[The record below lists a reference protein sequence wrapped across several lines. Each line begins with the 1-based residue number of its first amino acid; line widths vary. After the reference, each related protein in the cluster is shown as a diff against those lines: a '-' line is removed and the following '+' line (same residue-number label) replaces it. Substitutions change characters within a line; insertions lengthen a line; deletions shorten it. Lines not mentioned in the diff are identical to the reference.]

1 VVLAEASSGRR
12 GNGGLT
18 NKHRRYGMAVATM
31 RELLEAGVH
40 FGHLTRRWNPKM
52 ERFIFGKRNRI
63 YIIDLQKTMAQLHRA
78 YLFIRGIAEEGKSV
92 LFVGTKRQAQDAVR
106 EHTLRCSMF
115 YVNQRWLG
123 GTLTNFSTVKKSVRR
138 MKTIHRMDEE
148 GELDKLPKKEAQSLR
163 KTALKLN
170 RNLCGIADMEQL
182 PAAVFIVDTKKEAI
196 ALREARK
203 LKIPSV
209 GIVDTNSDPDEVTYP
224 IPGNDDAIRSINLFC
239 RVAAEA
245 VIDGRSRWEKVMQEA
260 EEEKAAELASKVV
273 EVEDTEKP
281 ESGAE
286 LAEVTPPDEK
296 KTEEE

>member
-1 VVLAEASSGRR
+1 
-12 GNGGLT
+12 
-18 NKHRRYGMAVATM
+18 MAVATM

-52 ERFIFGKRNRI
+52 ERFIFGKRNGI

-78 YLFIRGIAEEGKSV
+78 YLFIRGAAEEGKSV
-92 LFVGTKRQAQDAVR
+92 LFVGTKRQAQEPVR
-106 EHTLRCSMF
+106 EQATRSGAF
-115 YVNQRWLG
+115 YVNHRWLG

-138 MKTIHRMDEE
+138 MKTIHSRDEQ
-148 GELDKLPKKEAQSLR
+148 GELDGLSKKEAQSLR
-163 KTALKLN
+163 KMALKLN

-182 PAAVFIVDTKKEAI
+182 PAVVFIVDTKKEAI

-209 GIVDTNSDPDEVTYP
+209 GIVDTNSDPDEVIYP

-239 RVAAEA
+239 RVIAEA
-245 VIDGRSRWEKVMQEA
+245 VIDGRSRWEKVVQEA
-260 EEEKAAELASKVV
+260 EEEKAAELASEVV
-273 EVEDTEKP
+273 EVEDAEEP
-281 ESGAE
+281 ESSPEPAE
-286 LAEVTPPDEK
+286 ETSPEEK

>member
-1 VVLAEASSGRR
+1 
-12 GNGGLT
+12 
-18 NKHRRYGMAVATM
+18 MAVATM

-52 ERFIFGKRNRI
+52 GRFIFGKRNGI
-63 YIIDLQKTMAQLHRA
+63 YIIDLQKTMAQLQRA
-78 YLFIRGIAEEGKSV
+78 YLFIRGVAEEGRSV
-92 LFVGTKRQAQDAVR
+92 LFVGTKRQAQEPVR
-106 EHTLRCSMF
+106 EQATRSGTF

-138 MKTIHRMDEE
+138 MKTIHGRDEQ
-148 GELDKLPKKEAQSLR
+148 GELDRLSKKEAQSLR
-163 KTALKLN
+163 KVALKLN
-170 RNLCGIADMEQL
+170 KNLCGIADMEQL
-182 PAAVFIVDTKKEAI
+182 PAIVFIVDTKKEAI

-245 VIDGRSRWEKVMQEA
+245 VIDGRGRWEKVVQEA
-260 EEEKAAELASKVV
+260 EEEKAAELASEVV
-273 EVEDTEKP
+273 EVEDTEQP
-281 ESGAE
+281 ESSPEPAE
-286 LAEVTPPDEK
+286 ETSPEQK